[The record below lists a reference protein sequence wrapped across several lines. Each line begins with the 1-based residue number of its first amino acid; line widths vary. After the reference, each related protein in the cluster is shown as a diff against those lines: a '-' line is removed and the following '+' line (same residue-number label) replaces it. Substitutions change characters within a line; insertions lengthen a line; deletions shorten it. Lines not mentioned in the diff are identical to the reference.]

1 MEIFKL
7 FGSIFVN
14 TDAADKSMQKTEKN
28 AESIAT
34 KFGNGIKT
42 AAKWGAAI
50 VTAAAVAGTAI
61 MGSAV
66 SAAENFEQAFAK
78 VNTLLSDTTDIEK
91 YKKEI
96 IALSNE
102 TGIATS
108 ELCESIYS
116 AISAG
121 VDEAEA
127 INFTA
132 EALKLA
138 EGGFTDTAT
147 AVDVMTTAINAY
159 GLSAKDASQIS
170 DYLITTQNLGK
181 TTVDELAS
189 SLGKVIPVASA
200 YGVQLDDLSTNMAVM
215 TKNGIATAEATTYT
229 KAMINELG
237 DSGSK
242 VSGILLEETGKSF
255 AQLKEEGY
263 SLGDVMQILGESVDG
278 DSGAFNELWAS
289 SEAGI
294 GALALLNTGAEQY
307 NSMLKD
313 MRDSAGAT
321 AEAYDTMHDTLG
333 ARIETLKTNA
343 HNMMIELGSAILPV
357 VEEVMDLILDN
368 MPMIQEAIGS
378 LTPVLADVAS
388 MILPVLAE
396 LAQTLLPLIVDL
408 INQGM
413 PLIAQIAEMIL
424 PVLMELAQTVL
435 PVMVDLISQVMPFIS
450 QLIETLLPIFT
461 SLLSTLLPPLMQI
474 VQSIMPLLV
483 TVLNA
488 VTPLLNL
495 LAELLEPIIQLFAEL
510 LTPIIEIISAALQP
524 LIEIISEL
532 IASQLRPLIEVVKLV
547 GSIFGDVLKGIL
559 SSAKSVI
566 DNVIGVFKGIT
577 TFLKGVFT
585 GDFKMAFQGI
595 IDIVSN
601 IFGGI
606 VNIVKF
612 PINAIIDLINGFIGG
627 LNKIKIPEWVPGL
640 GGKGININPI
650 PKLYTGGLVGAG
662 TLISTN
668 EHEPEII
675 GNYGNKTLVM
685 NNAQIIETMIGAISA
700 TMESFIEQIT
710 GIIGKGTS
718 TAGDIIVPVYI
729 GNESIEEIIINA
741 KEGIV
746 RRSGGHVNA

>member
-14 TDAADKSMQKTEKN
+14 TDDADKSMQKTEKN

-42 AAKWGAAI
+42 VAKWGAAI
-50 VTAAAVAGTAI
+50 VSAATVAGTAI
-61 MGSAV
+61 MGNAV

-78 VNTLLSDTTDIEK
+78 VNTLLSDTTDLEN

-102 TGIATS
+102 TGVATDD
-108 ELCESIYS
+108 LCESIYS

-138 EGGFTDTAT
+138 EGGFTDAAT

-159 GLSAKDASQIS
+159 GLSAEGASQIS

-242 VSGILLEETGKSF
+242 VSAILLEETGKSF
-255 AQLKEEGY
+255 AELKAEGY
-263 SLGDVMQILGESVDG
+263 SLGDVMEILGESVDG
-278 DSGAFNELWAS
+278 DSGAFNELWS
-289 SEAGI
+289 SAEAGI

-307 NSMLKD
+307 NSMLEE

-321 AEAYDTMHDTLG
+321 TEAYDTMHNTLG
-333 ARIETLKTNA
+333 ARIETLKTNL
-343 HNMMIELGSAILPV
+343 HNMTIELGNAILPV
-357 VEEVMDLILDN
+357 VEEVMDVILDN
-368 MPMIQEAIGS
+368 MPMIQETIAS
-378 LTPVLADVAS
+378 LAPVLADAAS
-388 MILPVLAE
+388 
-396 LAQTLLPLIVDL
+396 
-408 INQGM
+408 
-413 PLIAQIAEMIL
+413 MIL
-424 PVLMELAQTVL
+424 PVLMELAQTLLPIILGLINQLL
-435 PVMVDLISQVMPFIS
+435 PVLSQIAEVI
-450 QLIETLLPIFT
+450 LPIFT
-461 SLLSTLLPPLMQI
+461 SLLSTLLPPLIQI
-474 VQSIMPLLV
+474 VQSLMPLVV
-483 TVLNA
+483 TVLSA
-488 VTPLLNL
+488 ITPLLNL
-495 LAELLEPIIQLFAEL
+495 LIELLQPIIQLFVDL

-524 LIEIISEL
+524 LIEIIAIL
-532 IASQLRPLIEVVKLV
+532 ISSQLKPLIEVVKLV
-547 GSIFGDVLKGIL
+547 GSIFGDVLKGML
-559 SSAKSVI
+559 STAKSVI

-577 TFLKGVFT
+577 TFLKGIFT

-595 IDIVSN
+595 VDIVSN

-606 VNIVKF
+606 VNIVKL
-612 PINAIIDLINGFIGG
+612 PINTIIDLINGFIGG
-627 LNKIKIPEWVPGL
+627 LNKIKIPDWVPGL
-640 GGKGININPI
+640 GGKGIDINPI

-700 TMESFIEQIT
+700 TMESFIGRIT
-710 GIIGKGTS
+710 DIMGKDAS
-718 TAGDIIVPVYI
+718 TVGDIIIPVYI
-729 GNESIEEIIINA
+729 GNEKIDEIIVNA
-741 KEGIV
+741 KERTV
-746 RRSGGHVNA
+746 RRSGGHMNA

>member
-14 TDAADKSMQKTEKN
+14 TDDADKSMQKTEKN

-50 VTAAAVAGTAI
+50 VTAATVAGTAI
-61 MGSAV
+61 MGNAV
-66 SAAENFEQAFAK
+66 SAAENFEQSFAK
-78 VNTLLSDTTDIEK
+78 VNTLLSDTTDLEK

-102 TGIATS
+102 TGVATS
-108 ELCESIYS
+108 DLCESIYS

-121 VDEAEA
+121 VDETKA

-242 VSGILLEETGKSF
+242 VSNILLEETGKSF
-255 AQLKEEGY
+255 AELKAEGY
-263 SLGDVMQILGESVDG
+263 SLGDVMEILGESVDG
-278 DSGAFNELWAS
+278 DSGAFNELWSS

-307 NSMLKD
+307 NSMLEE

-321 AEAYDTMHDTLG
+321 TEAYDTMHNTLT
-333 ARIETLKTNA
+333 ARVETLKTNM
-343 HNMMIELGSAILPV
+343 HNMMIELGNAVLPV
-357 VEEVMDLILDN
+357 VEEVMDVILDN
-368 MPMIQEAIGS
+368 MPMIQETIGA
-378 LTPVLADVAS
+378 LAPVFSNVAS
-388 MILPVLAE
+388 MILPVLVE

-408 INQGM
+408 VNQAM
-413 PLIAQIAEMIL
+413 PIISQIAEMIL
-424 PVLMELAQTVL
+424 PVLVELAQTVL
-435 PVMVDLISQVMPFIS
+435 PVIVDLIDQAMPFIS
-450 QLIETLLPIFT
+450 QIIETLLPIFI
-461 SLLSTLLPPLMQI
+461 SLLSTLMPPLMQI
-474 VQSIMPLLV
+474 AQAIMPLLI

-495 LAELLEPIIQLFAEL
+495 LIELVKPIIQLFVDL
-510 LTPIIEIISAALQP
+510 VDPILEIVSEAIQP
-524 LIEIISEL
+524 LIEAVSVLLTTALE
-532 IASQLRPLIEVVKLV
+532 PLIEVVKGV
-547 GSIFGDVLKGIL
+547 GIIFGVTLKGML
-559 SSAKSVI
+559 DGAKPVI
-566 DNVIGVFKGIT
+566 DNIIGIFKGIT
-577 TFLKGVFT
+577 TFLKGIFT

-595 IDIVSN
+595 VDIVSN

-606 VNIVKF
+606 VNIVKL
-612 PINAIIDLINGFIGG
+612 PINVIIDLINGFISG
-627 LNKIKIPEWVPGL
+627 LNKIKVPDWVPGL
-640 GGKGININPI
+640 GGKGIDIKPI

-668 EHEPEII
+668 EREPEII
-675 GNYGNKTLVM
+675 GNYGNKTLIM

-700 TMESFIEQIT
+700 TMESFIERIT
-710 GIIGKGTS
+710 DIMGKDASGM
-718 TAGDIIVPVYI
+718 GDIIIPVYI
-729 GNESIEEIIINA
+729 GNEKIDEIIVNA
-741 KEGIV
+741 KERTV
-746 RRSGGHVNA
+746 RRSGGHAYA